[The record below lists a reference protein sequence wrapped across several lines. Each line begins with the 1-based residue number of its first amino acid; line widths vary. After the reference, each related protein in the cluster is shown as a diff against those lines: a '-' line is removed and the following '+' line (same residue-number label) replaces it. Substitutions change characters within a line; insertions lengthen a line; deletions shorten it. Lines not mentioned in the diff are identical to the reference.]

1 MDSHQG
7 DKRAEPILGN
17 IKNTSV
23 MKLYEFKATT
33 GYSGFIIRVGGWY
46 ATKKTEKILAERAF
60 ADYKRQ
66 IEADAS
72 LSRYPLKI
80 CIFNYLRDD
89 DGIFRLVVTDYKNY
103 ELIDGKVVFTSWDV
117 VVSNKK

>member
-1 MDSHQG
+1 M
-7 DKRAEPILGN
+7 N
-17 IKNTSV
+17 
-23 MKLYEFKATT
+23 LYEFKATT

-46 ATKKTEKILAERAF
+46 ATKQTEKILAERAF

-80 CIFNYLRDD
+80 CIFNYLPDD
-89 DGIFRLVVTDYKNY
+89 DGIFRRVVTDYKNY
-103 ELIDGKVVFTSWDV
+103 ELIDGKVVLTSWDAV
-117 VVSNKK
+117 ASNKK